1 MLNNP
6 DKPRSKV
13 PSDLLVIATLNSI
26 YEVLAAILVE
36 IKRMNAERGV
46 DPGAGGRGE
55 E

>member
-26 YEVLAAILVE
+26 YEVLAAILE
-36 IKRMNAERGV
+36 ELKRLNAEKSKN
-46 DPGAGGRGE
+46 PA
-55 E
+55 